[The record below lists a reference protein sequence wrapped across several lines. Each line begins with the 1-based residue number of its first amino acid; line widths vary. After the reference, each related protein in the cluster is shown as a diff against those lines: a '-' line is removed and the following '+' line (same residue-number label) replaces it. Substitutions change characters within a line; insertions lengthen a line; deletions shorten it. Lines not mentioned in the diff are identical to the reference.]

1 MKVRRDRLLWFKW
14 AINCS
19 CKHFI
24 LLLSK
29 VLHVLFEL
37 GLGQSFCNCAMFYF
51 WLCLHIFRL
60 DSNPSFAIDGIL
72 YFWMA
77 VFTLW
82 CVFKTMFEYS
92 DLWTAIWNLKIFLQF
107 CLTKKLWTMK
117 VNFEKKY
124 AWDLKSRRLR
134 DKIPWGV
141 TWNIRSKMVYQ
152 SLTKNN

>member
-37 GLGQSFCNCAMFYF
+37 GLGQSFCNFAMFYF
-51 WLCLHIFRL
+51 L
-60 DSNPSFAIDGIL
+60 
-72 YFWMA
+72 FW
-77 VFTLW
+77 
-82 CVFKTMFEYS
+82 Y
-92 DLWTAIWNLKIFLQF
+92 IFLGLIPTLALLLMEF
-107 CLTKKLWTMK
+107 YTFEWLFSLYDVYSKPCLNIPIYEQLSGTFRFFYNFAYKKNYEQWKLTLK
-117 VNFEKKY
+117 KKY